1 MKYRR
6 FWRFL
11 KRVGERVKKILAR
24 SLSFRDFLNIGGG
37 KYCKLN
43 CKIANDYVL
52 IYTNFL
58 YFNLDTE
65 TKNIFKKFKSILF
78 YDFPASFKKSD
89 TNKNQHYQTKYSI
102 ETWCNHFS
110 APKVAKQQQ
119 KKKCMSQL
127 QRHYRDY
134 REISLHVNFNL
145 QQKDCSTLVF

>member
-1 MKYRR
+1 M
-6 FWRFL
+6 
-11 KRVGERVKKILAR
+11 AP
-24 SLSFRDFLNIGGG
+24 

-65 TKNIFKKFKSILF
+65 TKNIFKKFKSTLF

-119 KKKCMSQL
+119 KKKMYVTTTETL
-127 QRHYRDY
+127 QRLQR
-134 REISLHVNFNL
+134 NFSA
-145 QQKDCSTLVF
+145 C